1 MEVTGH
7 GIHRAVSYKVDK
19 IKDGELQR
27 NRKRKKKQTE
37 KVGKKQEREIFSF
50 FFDLLY

>member
-1 MEVTGH
+1 MEVAGR
-7 GIHRAVSYKVDK
+7 GIHKAVSYKVDK
-19 IKDGELQR
+19 IKGSELQR

-37 KVGKKQEREIFSF
+37 KVGKKQERETFSF